1 MIILNLNLKKI
12 LKINM
17 KTFDK
22 SRINNPR
29 FKENINNISNNQ
41 TPIFYRKTSSQ
52 KNKTSFYVNKKDI
65 NKPNAL
71 AHNKII
77 SGTKNKIRMRNYT
90 IEDTYPSTKM
100 KSINYSRDKSSIECD
115 DITPEKFNIYKTSVS
130 PFCLK
135 SNNIEHNENNNEKNI
150 YKTYN
155 TKNRNNNNKIKSFTL
170 DSFKMKNRSLTNL
183 NINSKVNENNQKEF
197 NLINNE
203 NNNLFLDFKNRNNKI
218 YQNFGKKGI
227 NFTFKDN
234 NDRSSSDLLNIDI
247 NKNLQKNFFD
257 KENNSS
263 IVNSNDNLL
272 LKNYITIDTE
282 YTKNKIN
289 NKSKMSN
296 NKIIYIKNKESK
308 FKKNKTERNNN
319 NNKTNLNKGKI
330 IKFKYNGTEFFF
342 RPSNNNSKSNINNT
356 TRNELKIK
364 SSKIIQKWWKKTILI
379 KVMIFAHK
387 FKFFINTIKNAI
399 IRHYFLLIK
408 YQILSINK
416 IIFIQRKWREM
427 LVKKKENISSIYIKN
442 DTYGCDNSNKK
453 IFCDNFYINTPELV
467 NTIEDNNLKTINN
480 NITNNKDNSTI
491 KDIFIEQS
499 YKKKLFHPIKNKIII
514 NKRIL
519 NNKCFYLKDIYK
531 NILDKIIFIQ
541 RRIKLFLKHKYSSN
555 IRKIYEELFKNK
567 IFINKLNLLNTLK
580 NERIN
585 NFSINGKM
593 KKFENFQTPK
603 NNLIIVN
610 KEYQFKSK
618 SFNISKIGN
627 FIYKGITKEKKYN
640 LSIEKVDITLI
651 ASKPVLKTLQI
662 SQNFFQINNIIKKFD
677 DSKMSIKNENVLIP
691 KKSDKSKN
699 YVYIDKNKI
708 FFSINNKKMINQL
721 EKIKTENKKENFKPP
736 LINNLCLIEKIKL
749 NNNKILNDISHIQK
763 YYRNYIAQRQIKIN
777 KTVLKSENSIT
788 KKYKDNSLNSKKIL
802 KLQTT
807 LRSYLSKKKSFYS
820 KPVNIPIYITKK
832 NIKKYKPYGF
842 ENFKTNNKLNI
853 ITNEINEKDKSFF
866 NNINELLLDS
876 NERNSTYI
884 NEAEESRN
892 QIPIKVMQTKLYKN
906 SINYNMD
913 NSNKNIKSK
922 KNKYINIES
931 LPSYNSVRT
940 YSDINEINSCD
951 RNLINLNK
959 KKFISIQTLE
969 SKESENKNKFKVNYI
984 NVNSN
989 KRVPTEGIYFKNNSL
1004 GYVTENDNKYFYT
1017 ENDIVRFSF
1026 SNGDLNFLSNSIL
1039 RTTTRNFFYFKEY
1052 INRHIIKI
1060 VNLKLKFLIHHI
1072 NLFIFIH
1079 MMVQRIQKKIHK
1091 IVYNKIFKK
1100 KNNINIYSIIKRHI
1114 KIYNEI
1120 IKDKKSNFIQNDIVN
1135 LLKNN
1140 IFKKYL
1146 LFKNKSKFLYITNEQ
1161 MENLIKTNL
1170 FVNNDKDL
1178 INYYFLYYKLEY
1190 KFLDDKKY
1198 YNLIQFRLIKDPLYN
1213 MNIFAITKYMEEL
1226 YHMIVHDNICIK
1238 CFCKFGEDCSTNC
1251 NCHIKISNSL
1261 NLINKIKDKIN
1272 HNKSF
1277 NIGNSINQKNSEFLE
1292 NINIPK
1298 DKRNIKI
1305 VIKKVKRC
1313 SADIIRCSY
1322 NKFEEKEESCNNSDI
1337 DIFQEMNTGIKSIIN
1352 KVKINKAFRQFNHNK
1367 NRSNII
1373 KIGRT
1378 FTEFSDNSNFFKKKS
1393 DNFLISNNDY
1403 LKYNTLFNNY
1413 NHFKNIR
1420 NETPE
1425 KKIYSFHTKK
1435 NIFKEK

>member
-1 MIILNLNLKKI
+1 
-12 LKINM
+12 
-17 KTFDK
+17 
-22 SRINNPR
+22 
-29 FKENINNISNNQ
+29 
-41 TPIFYRKTSSQ
+41 
-52 KNKTSFYVNKKDI
+52 
-65 NKPNAL
+65 
-71 AHNKII
+71 
-77 SGTKNKIRMRNYT
+77 
-90 IEDTYPSTKM
+90 
-100 KSINYSRDKSSIECD
+100 
-115 DITPEKFNIYKTSVS
+115 
-130 PFCLK
+130 
-135 SNNIEHNENNNEKNI
+135 
-150 YKTYN
+150 
-155 TKNRNNNNKIKSFTL
+155 
-170 DSFKMKNRSLTNL
+170 
-183 NINSKVNENNQKEF
+183 
-197 NLINNE
+197 
-203 NNNLFLDFKNRNNKI
+203 
-218 YQNFGKKGI
+218 
-227 NFTFKDN
+227 
-234 NDRSSSDLLNIDI
+234 
-247 NKNLQKNFFD
+247 
-257 KENNSS
+257 
-263 IVNSNDNLL
+263 
-272 LKNYITIDTE
+272 
-282 YTKNKIN
+282 
-289 NKSKMSN
+289 
-296 NKIIYIKNKESK
+296 
-308 FKKNKTERNNN
+308 
-319 NNKTNLNKGKI
+319 
-330 IKFKYNGTEFFF
+330 
-342 RPSNNNSKSNINNT
+342 
-356 TRNELKIK
+356 
-364 SSKIIQKWWKKTILI
+364 
-379 KVMIFAHK
+379 
-387 FKFFINTIKNAI
+387 
-399 IRHYFLLIK
+399 
-408 YQILSINK
+408 
-416 IIFIQRKWREM
+416 
-427 LVKKKENISSIYIKN
+427 
-442 DTYGCDNSNKK
+442 
-453 IFCDNFYINTPELV
+453 
-467 NTIEDNNLKTINN
+467 
-480 NITNNKDNSTI
+480 
-491 KDIFIEQS
+491 
-499 YKKKLFHPIKNKIII
+499 
-514 NKRIL
+514 
-519 NNKCFYLKDIYK
+519 
-531 NILDKIIFIQ
+531 
-541 RRIKLFLKHKYSSN
+541 
-555 IRKIYEELFKNK
+555 
-567 IFINKLNLLNTLK
+567 
-580 NERIN
+580 
-585 NFSINGKM
+585 
-593 KKFENFQTPK
+593 
-603 NNLIIVN
+603 
-610 KEYQFKSK
+610 
-618 SFNISKIGN
+618 
-627 FIYKGITKEKKYN
+627 
-640 LSIEKVDITLI
+640 
-651 ASKPVLKTLQI
+651 
-662 SQNFFQINNIIKKFD
+662 
-677 DSKMSIKNENVLIP
+677 
-691 KKSDKSKN
+691 
-699 YVYIDKNKI
+699 
-708 FFSINNKKMINQL
+708 
-721 EKIKTENKKENFKPP
+721 
-736 LINNLCLIEKIKL
+736 
-749 NNNKILNDISHIQK
+749 
-763 YYRNYIAQRQIKIN
+763 
-777 KTVLKSENSIT
+777 
-788 KKYKDNSLNSKKIL
+788 
-802 KLQTT
+802 
-807 LRSYLSKKKSFYS
+807 
-820 KPVNIPIYITKK
+820 
-832 NIKKYKPYGF
+832 
-842 ENFKTNNKLNI
+842 
-853 ITNEINEKDKSFF
+853 
-866 NNINELLLDS
+866 
-876 NERNSTYI
+876 
-884 NEAEESRN
+884 
-892 QIPIKVMQTKLYKN
+892 MQTKLYKN

-951 RNLINLNK
+951 RNLMNLNK

-969 SKESENKNKFKVNYI
+969 SKESENKNKFKVNCI

-1060 VNLKLKFLIHHI
+1060 VNLKLKYLIQHI

-1079 MMVQRIQKKIHK
+1079 MMIQRIQKKIHK

-1146 LFKNKSKFLYITNEQ
+1146 LFKNKSKYLYITNEQ
-1161 MENLIKTNL
+1161 EENLIKTNL

-1322 NKFEEKEESCNNSDI
+1322 NKFENKEESCNNSDI